1 MFFVSPSITRTMCDI
16 NQDNS
21 DGRSTV
27 SLTSLSDDGIMT
39 PTSSDFAK
47 PSLTEYVPSVP
58 GPGKTYK
65 IHLKNT
71 EKVITLTEG
80 RVVLQSPAEAQ
91 RGEGYYWACVEMHVG
106 NWLGFRN
113 HVSGTFLGHDGRSG
127 LHAKVTYHQA
137 HESFCVRHH
146 REGGYLL
153 LVRYP
158 RDEMRQIGCAPDG
171 KTLVEK
177 EHGDQWVFE
186 EV

>member
-1 MFFVSPSITRTMCDI
+1 MCDI
-16 NQDNS
+16 NPDNS
-21 DGRSTV
+21 DLRSAV
-27 SLTSLSDDGIMT
+27 SLMSLSDDGIMT

-71 EKVITLTEG
+71 GKVITLTEG

-91 RGEGYYWACVEMHVG
+91 RGRGYYWACVETG

-113 HVSGTFLGHDGRSG
+113 HVSGTFLGHDARSG
-127 LHAKVTYHQA
+127 LCAHATHHKFY
-137 HESFCVRHH
+137 ESFCVRHH
-146 REGGYLL
+146 RDGGYLL
-153 LVRYP
+153 LVRYQQ
-158 RDEMRQIGCAPDG
+158 DGEMRQVGCTPDG
-171 KTLVEK
+171 KTLLEK
-177 EHGDQWVFE
+177 KGGVQWVFE

>member
-1 MFFVSPSITRTMCDI
+1 MCDI

-21 DGRSTV
+21 DVRSTV

-47 PSLTEYVPSVP
+47 PSLTEYIHSVPS
-58 GPGKTYK
+58 PGKTYR

-71 EKVITLTEG
+71 EKVITLTKG
-80 RVVLQSPAEAQ
+80 HVVLESPAEAQ
-91 RGEGYYWACVEMHVG
+91 RGAGYYWECVETG

-113 HVSGTFLGHDGRSG
+113 HVSGTFLGHDGNSD
-127 LHAKVTYHQA
+127 VQA
-137 HESFCVRHH
+137 RLTHHNSLSFFCVRHH
-146 REGGYLL
+146 RDGGYLL
-153 LVRYP
+153 LVKYP
-158 RDEMRQIGCAPDG
+158 LGEELRQIGCNPDE

-177 EHGDQWVFE
+177 RDDGVQWVFE